1 MIRIGIIDDH
11 KIFRHGLQLSLSKY
25 VDVKTEI
32 EAGNSTELYEKI
44 AQQSIDV
51 LLCDLK
57 LPGQDGAEITRYMTD
72 FFPETKVLILSS
84 TEDENT
90 VSHLMNAGAAGYLFK
105 HCEPS
110 DIYNAIKSAHETGYY
125 VNAAVSK
132 ALLKKPVKTAPIH
145 LNGALKVNEKEID
158 VLRYVMQELTAS
170 EIAEKMGISARTV
183 ESIKDRLIKRFDVKN
198 SVGLVAYAL
207 RNNIIN

>member
-11 KIFRHGLQLSLSKY
+11 KIFRHGLQLALSKY
-25 VDVKTEI
+25 LDVKVEI
-32 EAGNSTELYEKI
+32 EVGNSIDLYEQL
-44 AQQSIDV
+44 ALHPIDV

-57 LPGQDGAEITRYMTD
+57 LPGQDGGEITKYLAD
-72 FFPETKVLILSS
+72 FFPDTKVLILSS

-90 VSHLMNAGAAGYLFK
+90 ISYLMNAGAAGYLFK
-105 HCEPS
+105 QCDPS
-110 DIYNAIKSAHETGYY
+110 EIYTAINSAHETGYY

-132 ALLKKPVKTAPIH
+132 ALLKKPVKSPTLA
-145 LNGALKVNEKEID
+145 LNGSQKVNEKETE
-158 VLRYVMQELTAS
+158 VLKFVMEELTAS

-207 RNNIIN
+207 RNNIIS